1 MYQKTITWLIWEH
14 FCEHFL
20 CFFPTTVPVAGYKS
34 PTKNTL
40 FKHNDEETKAKSTE
54 KEEDLS
60 GEQENSDAS
69 AESGQES
76 GASAKEEDR
85 EKDNFAEVDEET
97 DSSADDKSGRW
108 KTIRNLIRKHETP
121 RIPKGKSSEIWR
133 MGSIVYEFK
142 RT

>member
-1 MYQKTITWLIWEH
+1 MIWEH

-34 PTKNTL
+34 PTKNAL
-40 FKHNDEETKAKSTE
+40 FKPNDEGTKVKSTE
-54 KEEDLS
+54 NDEDLS
-60 GEQENSDAS
+60 GEQEISDAS
-69 AESGQES
+69 AESGQEND
-76 GASAKEEDR
+76 ASAEEEDR
-85 EKDNFAEVDEET
+85 EKDNFAEVEEET

-121 RIPKGKSSEIWR
+121 TATILKGKSSEIWR
-133 MGSIVYEFK
+133 MESVVHEFK